1 MGLGLGPAVSG
12 WCLNSMIA
20 SPYFSAINARLN
32 QLRGR
37 LVTCWNRD
45 TFLKAGGRWLF
56 VLTAEYFVCMC
67 RLPNRGC
74 LFCL

>member
-32 QLRGR
+32 QLNGR
-37 LVTCWNRD
+37 
-45 TFLKAGGRWLF
+45 AGNL
-56 VLTAEYFVCMC
+56 LE
-67 RLPNRGC
+67 
-74 LFCL
+74 